1 MSDIVLSMPPPPWLA
16 DACETLERA
25 VARDRL
31 PHAVLLQI
39 GEGQGGEWLARWLA
53 ARMFCPTACGHC
65 LACRRVQAGEH
76 PDLQL
81 LSPEESAE
89 IKIEQVRHLA
99 EQFALTR
106 HGSGRKVAIITPAD
120 RLNRNAA
127 NALLKTLE
135 EPTGEAL
142 IILVTAKPARLPQTI
157 GSRCLRLVIA
167 PPSMSA
173 MVDWLRQ
180 AASLAGLVPAATDVP
195 RAPGADRIDWSAV
208 LEIMGP
214 APLSALSVDH
224 ARVLA
229 IRQAAQTVV
238 RDAIAGRLDPPVMAE
253 RWGKDDFGWHL
264 TALERCAQS
273 ELRQSSLKQ
282 WAAAAKFWLGLI
294 DEVAE
299 ARRWADTPI
308 NKSLVIQRLL
318 WRLSAARTIPDRV

>member
-1 MSDIVLSMPPPPWLA
+1 VSTASIRLDRPRPPWLEEP
-16 DACETLERA
+16 CETLERA
-25 VARDRL
+25 VAQDRL

-39 GEGQGGEWLARWLA
+39 GAGQGGEWLARWLA
-53 ARMFCPTACGHC
+53 ARIFCPTVCGDC

-81 LSPEESAE
+81 LSPEESTE
-89 IKIEQVRHLA
+89 IRIEQVRSLA

-135 EPTGEAL
+135 EPSGEAL
-142 IILVTAKPARLPQTI
+142 IVLVTAKPARLPQTI
-157 GSRCLRLVIA
+157 GSRCLRLVIP

-173 MVDWLRQ
+173 MVDWLEQ
-180 AASLAGLVPAATDVP
+180 SASMAGAAMGSPAEP
-195 RAPGADRIDWSAV
+195 SIDWSAV

-214 APLSALSVDH
+214 APLSALEVDH
-224 ARVLA
+224 TRVLA
-229 IRQAAQTVV
+229 IRQAAQGAV
-238 RDAIAGRLDPPVMAE
+238 RDAMAGRLDPPVIAE
-253 RWGKDDFGWHL
+253 RWSKDDFAWYL

-273 ELRQSSLKQ
+273 ELRESSLRQ
-282 WAAAAKFWLGLI
+282 FVAAAKFWLELI
-294 DEVAE
+294 DELNE
-299 ARRWADTPI
+299 ARRWADTPV

-318 WRLSAARTIPDRV
+318 WRLSAVRTILSRA